1 MWSFAKKNP
10 DFDWILDD
18 ESYFTLG
25 HSSMHGNNSFYSSNL
40 EQTPPSV
47 KYSPRTKYEEKLL
60 VWIAISSKGI
70 SEPYFVPSGLA
81 INQTIYLKECIMK
94 RLIPFIKKNHSDGKY
109 VFWPDLASAHYAKS
123 VTNYLEQKNIRFV
136 PKIENPPN
144 APELRPIEDYWG
156 ILKGKVYD
164 NGYKAKSLTALRAKI
179 RLCMKNMS
187 PDLVRKLGASTRG
200 RLDRVRRTGLVED
213 H

>member
-1 MWSFAKKNP
+1 M
-10 DFDWILDD
+10 
-18 ESYFTLG
+18 
-25 HSSMHGNNSFYSSNL
+25 
-40 EQTPPSV
+40 
-47 KYSPRTKYEEKLL
+47 
-60 VWIAISSKGI
+60 
-70 SEPYFVPSGLA
+70 
-81 INQTIYLKECIMK
+81 
-94 RLIPFIKKNHSDGKY
+94 
-109 VFWPDLASAHYAKS
+109 
-123 VTNYLEQKNIRFV
+123 EQKNIRFV

-156 ILKGKVYD
+156 ILKGKVYE